1 MNNHGQRI
9 RFIRGTYEDQKGWL
23 NANREPT
30 KCKYYVIVE
39 ANPPDR
45 VHEKETFVL
54 KTSVKFINV
63 QNEPTTWEEALL
75 NQHPD
80 IDRQMDKLAADLVMC
95 RFDYQQSGEEIS
107 RILVEKIADEQNKVQ
122 ALGSNAKY
130 KDVIWETNVDLD

>member
-23 NANREPT
+23 NANREAT

-39 ANPPDR
+39 PDPPNR
-45 VHEKETFVL
+45 LHEKETFVL
-54 KTSVKFINV
+54 KTSVKFINA
-63 QNEPTTWEEALL
+63 QTKPTTWEEALL

-80 IDRQMDKLAADLVMC
+80 IDQQMDRLAADLVMC
-95 RFDYQQSGEEIS
+95 RINSGEEIS

-122 ALGSNAKY
+122 ALGSDAKY
-130 KDVIWETNVDLD
+130 KDVHWEANVDLD